1 MIEIEVRL
9 GYDQVNI
16 KKFDGTTETI
26 TTKDNYKYWDV
37 IAEYCECA
45 DKCGIIPKI
54 SIYAK

>member
-1 MIEIEVRL
+1 MIEITVNLGTDEV
-9 GYDQVNI
+9 YV
-16 KKFDGTTETI
+16 KKFNGQGEVI

-54 SIYAK
+54 IILAK